1 MPTKPTTVEAYL
13 ASLPE
18 DRREAIEAI
27 REVINANIAPE
38 FEEGIQYGMVG
49 WYLPHERY
57 PLGYH
62 CDPKQPLPFVSVASQ
77 KGHIGIYLFCVYL
90 DAAEKER
97 FIEEWKAAG
106 KKLDMGASCVR
117 VKDLE
122 GVALKAVGR
131 VVKRIKPKAFIQAYE
146 SCLTPNHRKQR
157 IKQATKLGVAIDENG
172 CTVAPKDAG
181 GSKPATRKASKA
193 KSKAAPKKAA
203 TKKAASK
210 KAATREAATRKTA
223 TRKTATRKT
232 TAKKAASKGSATAKA
247 TAKKAVSK
255 KASTRKAS
263 PRKAV
268 AKKAA
273 SRKKG

>member
-1 MPTKPTTVEAYL
+1 MASKPTTVEAYL

-18 DRREAIEAI
+18 DRREAVQAI

-62 CDPKQPLPFVSVASQ
+62 CDPKQPLPFASVASQ
-77 KGHIGIYLFCVYL
+77 KSHIGIYLFCVYL
-90 DAAEKER
+90 DGAEKER
-97 FIEEWKAAG
+97 FIVEWKAAG

-117 VKDLE
+117 VKSLE
-122 GVALKAVGR
+122 GVPLKVVGR

-146 SCLTPNHRKQR
+146 SCLTANHRKQR
-157 IKQATKLGVAIDENG
+157 VKQAAKLGVPVDENG
-172 CTVAPKDAG
+172 CTVAPKSAG

-223 TRKTATRKT
+223 TRKTTTRKT

>member
-223 TRKTATRKT
+223 TRKT

>member
-210 KAATREAATRKTA
+210 KTAARKTA
-223 TRKTATRKT
+223 AQKTAAKGSAAAKT
-232 TAKKAASKGSATAKA
+232 TAKKTASKKASARKA
-247 TAKKAVSK
+247 SLRKAVSK
-255 KASTRKAS
+255 KALT
-263 PRKAV
+263 
-268 AKKAA
+268 
-273 SRKKG
+273 RKKG